1 LVVFWSTSLVL
12 LLPPPISLSASSTA
26 AKPYFPALTG
36 LRAIAAWLIFFYHT
50 NSFSIGSL
58 PDRIISEFHLGVTV
72 FFVLSGLLIGV
83 RYGHQF
89 TLSRRWLGYYVRHRF
104 ARIYPLFF
112 LLTCLVFVVYE
123 FVPQYDTT
131 GLYTRSHFLGKALV
145 IGINLTLLRGWFT
158 EFRFTG
164 VYTGWTLTV
173 EEFFYLLAPFLL
185 LGLRRQ
191 PKYML
196 AYCGGLVAIGCLLV
210 ALPAPWHRFGFMP
223 SYFFMFAVTFFGR
236 CFEFLGGMYL
246 ALLWLRK
253 APSLDWLS
261 RHLSC
266 TVAGGVWVVGC
277 LGLLILNHAL
287 PWSDEWAD
295 WGRIVINNLVLV
307 PGICLLLYGLMSE
320 PTRIGR
326 LLGSQ
331 PFDLFGKASYA
342 LYLIHAGVLDQ
353 FLTQHV
359 TTSLLL
365 RFVIT
370 NALAIAL
377 YKGIE
382 HPLYKRLLPH
392 GTETSALKTS

>member
-1 LVVFWSTSLVL
+1 MVL
-12 LLPPPISLSASSTA
+12 PLPLPISPSAPSTA

-36 LRAIAAWLIFFYHT
+36 LRAVAAWLIFFYHT
-50 NSFSIGSL
+50 NPFSIGSL
-58 PDRIISEFHLGVTV
+58 PDRIISEFHLGGTV

-89 TLSRRWLGYYVRHRF
+89 TLSRRWLINYVRHRF

-112 LLTCLVFVVYE
+112 LLTCVVFVVYQSA
-123 FVPQYDTT
+123 PQYDST
-131 GLYTRSHFLGKALV
+131 GLYTRSRITGKALV
-145 IGINLTLLRGWFT
+145 IGMNLTLLRGWFT

-185 LGLRRQ
+185 LGLRRR
-191 PKYML
+191 PSHL
-196 AYCGGLVAIGCLLV
+196 AAYVVGFLAVGCALVAM
-210 ALPAPWHRFGFMP
+210 PAPWHPFGFVP
-223 SYFFMFAVTFFGR
+223 NYIFMLSATFFGR
-236 CFEFLGGMYL
+236 CIEFLGGICL
-246 ALLWLRK
+246 ALLWLRQ
-253 APSLDWLS
+253 APVLRWLS

-266 TVAGGVWVVGC
+266 TAVGSAWVVGC
-277 LGLLILNHAL
+277 LGLLVADHAL

-295 WGRIVINNLVLV
+295 WGRVIINNVVLV

-326 LLGSQ
+326 LLGSR

-353 FLTQHV
+353 VLTQHV

-370 NALAIAL
+370 NILAIAL

-382 HPLYKRLLPH
+382 YPLYQKLLPH
-392 GTETSALKTS
+392 GTKTSALKTS